1 MRRSPIHITLI
12 LAATVAAL
20 TGCSRLPTAPST
32 DLTSASGSTATLI
45 GHADDPST
53 QQVPGDGSISTVTL
67 AVGHAAALQA
77 GRFTLF
83 IHKNSLKSA
92 ATITM
97 LQPDTNVMVVQ
108 FIVSP
113 PSANN
118 FQVPLKLVAN
128 CSKDTPAVFQSE
140 TIFWWNGGW
149 QPASSTTVDN
159 TAQTIMVQTKQLV
172 NAMLGHKSDR

>member
-1 MRRSPIHITLI
+1 MRPAPIHVTLI
-12 LAATVAAL
+12 LAAAVAAL

-32 DLTSASGSTATLI
+32 DAAPAPGGTPTLI
-45 GHADDPST
+45 GRADDPIPKE
-53 QQVPGDGSISTVTL
+53 VPGDGSIGTVTL
-67 AVGHAAALQA
+67 TVGHAAALQA

-83 IHKNSLKSA
+83 IHKNSLKSP

-97 LQPDTNVMVVQ
+97 VQPDPNVMAVQ

-149 QPASSTTVDN
+149 QPASSPAVDS

-172 NAMLGHKSDR
+172 NAMLGPK